1 MDDLFRCVASTVRP
15 RCVQRCPLC
24 AAVVKPRAHF
34 GSQGWHRSLA
44 VPRLQYQTVKA
55 ALRADA
61 AAFPSQANIAVRRL
75 LNSGRLLYSAWRVI
89 AVQAVARKHPFQVAE
104 LNG

>member
-15 RCVQRCPLC
+15 RSVQRCPLC
-24 AAVVKPRAHF
+24 AVVVKPRAHF

-44 VPRLQYQTVKA
+44 APRLRHQTVKA
-55 ALRADA
+55 ATRADA
-61 AAFPSQANIAVRRL
+61 AAFPSRVNIAVP
-75 LNSGRLLYSAWRVI
+75 RLLYPAWRVI
-89 AVQAVARKHPFQVAE
+89 DVLAVALKHPFQVAE